1 MFLKGRLQWSLL
13 AITITSGILSLV
25 FAQRGD
31 ESSPPTTTAA
41 VAVTTVPPTT
51 TIYVA
56 PVRYIVQSGDS
67 LFAIASKYML
77 DMKALMEMNGITN
90 SDHVEAGQELIFP
103 PATGFV
109 PVAPST
115 TMKP

>member
-1 MFLKGRLQWSLL
+1 MLLKGRLQWSLL

-77 DMKALMEMNGITN
+77 DMKALMEMNGITD
-90 SDHVEAGQELIFP
+90 SDYVEAGQELIFP